1 MKSLID
7 RTRGWSPGQRL
18 RLLKLTTVLFIVAG
32 EAYRTV
38 RFLGA

>member
-1 MKSLID
+1 MHFIID
-7 RTRGWSPGQRL
+7 QTRSRPEAQRL
-18 RLLKLTTVLFIVAG
+18 RLLKVFTLLFIVAG